1 MSFSIKALRATITLR
16 SGTFPNTNSNTI
28 IIENHRIKATISKPG
43 GEDKNTLTA
52 SIYGLPLSV
61 METASTL
68 AFYPQQSEKNFIRLE
83 AGDNTGIVGTV
94 FEGEFTLA
102 AANFSGAP
110 EITFDIKAAAGIYP
124 ALLATPPIAVQGTTD
139 AAKLFE
145 QFATEAGYTFINEG
159 VSASVRNTTFTG
171 SPIEKMHKLAKQL
184 GIDLYI
190 DDSKVVITPKNGARS
205 GNAVLIKVGTGLI
218 GYPSFTQDGIE
229 FKCEFDPT
237 ITLGGL
243 VKLESV
249 VPRATGVWKVT
260 SLTHNLECFNSQAA
274 GAWDSVVKAVY
285 VQEN

>member
-83 AGDNTGIVGTV
+83 AGDDTGIVGTV

-110 EITFDIKAAAGIYP
+110 EISFDIKAAAGIYRGGVFILRCWQRRQSLYK
-124 ALLATPPIAVQGTTD
+124 ALPTPRNCSSNSLQKRDTPLSTRAFQ
-139 AAKLFE
+139 
-145 QFATEAGYTFINEG
+145 Q
-159 VSASVRNTTFTG
+159 AS
-171 SPIEKMHKLAKQL
+171 E
-184 GIDLYI
+184 
-190 DDSKVVITPKNGARS
+190 
-205 GNAVLIKVGTGLI
+205 
-218 GYPSFTQDGIE
+218 TQ
-229 FKCEFDPT
+229 P
-237 ITLGGL
+237 L
-243 VKLESV
+243 
-249 VPRATGVWKVT
+249 
-260 SLTHNLECFNSQAA
+260 QAA
-274 GAWDSVVKAVY
+274 R
-285 VQEN
+285 